1 MSGKGEHEPTS
12 AAAGRIKGGVTM
24 ITSVPST
31 HISLSPHPQPE
42 DRTGHITLRD
52 SLLTYVSAPKGP

>member
-1 MSGKGEHEPTS
+1 
-12 AAAGRIKGGVTM
+12 M